1 MHNICTDCIFRHS
14 VESETLCDIFE
25 DKNYNADDEHC
36 GFHTT
41 RQQMIQAKLDEKR
54 IQEYNKKKEEED
66 KQRFRQ
72 KVLSKRWELQYNA
85 DYPWT
90 STIRNRF
97 SDEEINEFIT
107 SGEIPRIRINDYECG
122 EEYYYSSTKNEL
134 LTILKEKLQ
143 RFIRD
148 ADAEILYQ
156 EEQKENAN
164 TFLQRLVE
172 E

>member
-1 MHNICTDCIFRHS
+1 MHNICTDCIFRHP

-41 RQQMIQAKLDEKR
+41 RQQLIQAKLDDKR

-72 KVLSKRWELQYNA
+72 RVLSKRWELQYNSY
-85 DYPWT
+85 YPWA
-90 STIRNRF
+90 SVIKNRF
-97 SDEEINEFIT
+97 SDEEITEFIT
-107 SGEIPRIRINDYECG
+107 RGKIPVIRLNDYECG

-134 LTILKEKLQ
+134 VTILKENIQ

-148 ADAEILYQ
+148 TDAEILYQ
-156 EEQKENAN
+156 EEQKEKASNM
-164 TFLQRLVE
+164 LRGLIGE
-172 E
+172 

>member
-1 MHNICTDCIFRHS
+1 MHNICTDCIFRHP

-25 DKNYNADDEHC
+25 DKNYNADDEPC

-66 KQRFRQ
+66 KLRLRQ
-72 KVLSKRWELQYNA
+72 QVLSKRWELQYNTY
-85 DYPWT
+85 YPWA

-97 SDEEINEFIT
+97 STEEINEFIT
-107 SGEIPRIRINDYECG
+107 RGEIPRIRLNDYECG

-134 LTILKEKLQ
+134 VTILKENL
-143 RFIRD
+143 RGFIRNT
-148 ADAEILYQ
+148 DAEILYQ
-156 EEQKENAN
+156 EEQKEKAN
-164 TFLQRLVE
+164 TFLQKLVE

>member
-1 MHNICTDCIFRHS
+1 MHSICTDCIFRHLA
-14 VESETLCDIFE
+14 ESETLCDIFE

-54 IQEYNKKKEEED
+54 IQEYNRKKEEED

-85 DYPWT
+85 ESPWT
-90 STIRNRF
+90 SVIRNRF
-97 SDEEINEFIT
+97 SDEEINEFINH
-107 SGEIPRIRINDYECG
+107 GEIPRIRINNYECG

-134 LTILKEKLQ
+134 VTILKENLQ

-148 ADAEILYQ
+148 TDAEILYQ
-156 EEQKENAN
+156 EEQKEKAN
-164 TFLQRLVE
+164 TFFFFLVE
-172 E
+172 V

>member
-1 MHNICTDCIFRHS
+1 MHNICTDCIFRHP
-14 VESETLCDIFE
+14 VEYETLCDIFE
-25 DKNYNADDEHC
+25 DKNYDADHEHC

-41 RQQMIQAKLDEKR
+41 RQQMIQAKLDWER

-72 KVLSKRWELQYNA
+72 QVLSKRWELQYNEY
-85 DYPWT
+85 YPWA

-97 SDEEINEFIT
+97 SVGEINGFI
-107 SGEIPRIRINDYECG
+107 SRGKIPMISLNDYECG

-134 LTILKEKLQ
+134 VTILKEKL
-143 RFIRD
+143 RRSIRNT
-148 ADAEILYQ
+148 DAEILHQ
-156 EEQKENAN
+156 EEQKEMAN
-164 TFLQRLVE
+164 TFLQKLVE